1 MWVFVT
7 LMKSL
12 YKSPLYTTYQEVRKV
27 ETLKF
32 SKSRSKFLPIQP
44 KRIQEQI
51 EKNQHGV
58 VGAIVQILFEAIEQ
72 SSLHKSF

>member
-44 KRIQEQI
+44 MRIQEQI
-51 EKNQHGV
+51 EKNQHSV